1 MFSCQFR
8 EIAEGKNFL
17 KKTIRVNVS
26 LTLNKFSKL
35 QRRIQ
40 NPVENLR
47 LDILRKKKPRLK
59 AIINYLKIFKDLSKK
74 QKS

>member
-8 EIAEGKNFL
+8 EIVEDKNIV
-17 KKTIRVNVS
+17 KKTFRVNVP

-40 NPVENLR
+40 NPVENLSW
-47 LDILRKKKPRLK
+47 DILRKKKPRLK